1 MFPAISGGL
10 VDERMNKVEYMLISW
25 DRDVTDRTSDPCGL
39 IVRSLETGD
48 VALFRA
54 GNMKARA
61 SSPALACLKDLA
73 LLAPHI
79 ADTAGLRGSLADRL
93 QRLIPDRGTSLRL
106 SKMGRDSVDGR
117 LEQAGAWAARLVGAA
132 VRLECVAAP
141 QAGPQPGTASPRSL
155 PHGTA

>member
-1 MFPAISGGL
+1 MK
-10 VDERMNKVEYMLISW
+10 EVEYMLISW
-25 DRDVTDRTSDPCGL
+25 DSDVTDRTSDPCGL

-61 SSPALACLKDLA
+61 SKAALACLKDLA

-79 ADTAGLRGSLADRL
+79 ADSAGLRGSLADRL

-106 SKMGRDSVDGR
+106 SKRGRDSVDGR
-117 LEQAGAWAARLVGAA
+117 LEQAGAWASGLVGAA
-132 VRLECVAAP
+132 VRLECVAA
-141 QAGPQPGTASPRSL
+141 SPRSL